1 MSELKLSE
9 EYLNRMRDLLGEEE
23 FSAYLKSFDEERLY
37 GLRVNTAKVT
47 PEAFPELVSWDLK
60 PVPWIPNGFYYE
72 GTERPA
78 KDPYYYAGL
87 YYLQEPAP

>member
-47 PEAFPELVSWDLK
+47 PITCRS
-60 PVPWIPNGFYYE
+60 
-72 GTERPA
+72 
-78 KDPYYYAGL
+78 
-87 YYLQEPAP
+87 PAP

>member
-37 GLRVNTAKVT
+37 
-47 PEAFPELVSWDLK
+47 
-60 PVPWIPNGFYYE
+60 
-72 GTERPA
+72 
-78 KDPYYYAGL
+78 
-87 YYLQEPAP
+87 

>member
-37 GLRVNTAKVT
+37 GLRVNTAKT
-47 PEAFPELVSWDLK
+47 SPEAFPELVPWDLK
-60 PVPWIPNGFYYE
+60 QIPWIPNGFYYE
-72 GTERPA
+72 RTKRPD
-78 KDPYYYAGL
+78 KDA
-87 YYLQEPAP
+87 

>member
-37 GLRVNTAKVT
+37 GLRVNTRERNVRPRIPIIT
-47 PEAFPELVSWDLK
+47 PDS
-60 PVPWIPNGFYYE
+60 I
-72 GTERPA
+72 TCRS
-78 KDPYYYAGL
+78 
-87 YYLQEPAP
+87 PAP

>member
-37 GLRVNTAKVT
+37 GLRVNTAKT
-47 PEAFPELVSWDLK
+47 SPEAFPELV
-60 PVPWIPNGFYYE
+60 P
-72 GTERPA
+72 
-78 KDPYYYAGL
+78 
-87 YYLQEPAP
+87 

>member
-37 GLRVNTAKVT
+37 GQYGK
-47 PEAFPELVSWDLK
+47 DLAGSISGTG
-60 PVPWIPNGFYYE
+60 PLGFK
-72 GTERPA
+72 A
-78 KDPYYYAGL
+78 DSL
-87 YYLQEPAP
+87 DS